1 MSNYYI
7 PYHVHTELSL
17 LDSCT
22 NYKDYVNFCVENGIP
37 AICFS
42 EHGNIYQHIAKRMY
56 CEEKGIKYIHGIE
69 CYLTSQLEPKVRDN
83 YHTILIAKND
93 DGFKEL
99 NSLIELSTRPDHVY
113 YKPRITFDEFF
124 SLSNNIIKISACLQS
139 PLAHK
144 TEINEE
150 TYDKLCKAYDFF
162 EIQYHNVEDQKKYNA
177 QLYELSRQYNKP
189 LIAATDTHSINKY
202 KAECRKILMKAK
214 RIEYTNED
222 EFDLTMKTY
231 EELVEAFKVQ
241 GAIPESIFMEA
252 LENTIVMANQCN
264 YSPLDVSIKYPVISD
279 NDKEDLLQCV
289 RLKYKE
295 KIEKGIITN
304 DPRYAENIKEELRV
318 FEKVNMSGFMLFMSQ
333 LCTWAKENNI
343 PFGTCR
349 GSVGGSTVAYIT
361 DIIDVNPIQWNTIFS
376 RFCNE
381 YREEV
386 GDIDTDWAPDD
397 RQKVYDYIINRFGEE
412 KTAYIVAFGTIT
424 EKATID
430 EIGRALNIPLDE
442 VKEIKKMF
450 EVHPEETKQKWKELF
465 YYFDGM
471 LNTTVSQGIHPA
483 GIVASPITLPDN
495 YGVFHT
501 KEGLTVL
508 DIDMEEVHEC
518 GLVKYD
524 ILGLKNIGIIRDCCK
539 LANIEYP
546 QSHKINW
553 EDQNVWAD
561 MITSPVGIFQ
571 MEGSYAFEN
580 LKKFEPHKINDMSLV
595 NAALR
600 PSGASYRDDLLAH
613 HTHTNPSPIIDEL
626 LKNNYGF
633 LVYQEDVIAFLQ
645 QICGLTGGEADN
657 VRRAIGRKQ
666 ADRLEKALPKI
677 LEGYCEKSSQPR
689 EIAEKE
695 AKEFLQIIE
704 DASSYMFGYNHSTR
718 IFNDWLSLCIL
729 QILLS
734 VRVYLRVS

>member
-144 TEINEE
+144 TEINAE
-150 TYDKLCKAYDFF
+150 TYDKFCKAYDFF

-231 EELVEAFKVQ
+231 EELVDAFKAQ

-252 LENTIVMANQCN
+252 LENTVVMANQCN

-361 DIIDVNPIQWNTIFS
+361 DIIDVNPIKWNTIFS

-450 EVHPEETKQKWKELF
+450 EVNPEETKQKWKELF

-666 ADRLEKALPKI
+666 ADRLEKAMPKI

-734 VRVYLRVS
+734 VRIYLCVS

>member
-1 MSNYYI
+1 
-7 PYHVHTELSL
+7 
-17 LDSCT
+17 
-22 NYKDYVNFCVENGIP
+22 
-37 AICFS
+37 
-42 EHGNIYQHIAKRMY
+42 
-56 CEEKGIKYIHGIE
+56 
-69 CYLTSQLEPKVRDN
+69 
-83 YHTILIAKND
+83 
-93 DGFKEL
+93 
-99 NSLIELSTRPDHVY
+99 
-113 YKPRITFDEFF
+113 
-124 SLSNNIIKISACLQS
+124 
-139 PLAHK
+139 
-144 TEINEE
+144 
-150 TYDKLCKAYDFF
+150 
-162 EIQYHNVEDQKKYNA
+162 
-177 QLYELSRQYNKP
+177 
-189 LIAATDTHSINKY
+189 
-202 KAECRKILMKAK
+202 
-214 RIEYTNED
+214 
-222 EFDLTMKTY
+222 
-231 EELVEAFKVQ
+231 
-241 GAIPESIFMEA
+241 
-252 LENTIVMANQCN
+252 
-264 YSPLDVSIKYPVISD
+264 
-279 NDKEDLLQCV
+279 
-289 RLKYKE
+289 
-295 KIEKGIITN
+295 
-304 DPRYAENIKEELRV
+304 
-318 FEKVNMSGFMLFMSQ
+318 
-333 LCTWAKENNI
+333 
-343 PFGTCR
+343 
-349 GSVGGSTVAYIT
+349 
-361 DIIDVNPIQWNTIFS
+361 
-376 RFCNE
+376 
-381 YREEV
+381 
-386 GDIDTDWAPDD
+386 
-397 RQKVYDYIINRFGEE
+397 
-412 KTAYIVAFGTIT
+412 
-424 EKATID
+424 
-430 EIGRALNIPLDE
+430 
-442 VKEIKKMF
+442 MF
-450 EVHPEETKQKWKELF
+450 EVNPEETKQKWKELF

-666 ADRLEKALPKI
+666 ADRLEKAMPKI

-734 VRVYLRVS
+734 VRIYLCVS

>member
-144 TEINEE
+144 TEIKAE

-231 EELVEAFKVQ
+231 EELIDAFKTQ

-252 LENTIVMANQCN
+252 LENTVAMANQCN

-289 RLKYKE
+289 RSKYKE

-450 EVHPEETKQKWKELF
+450 EIHPEETKQKWKELF

-677 LEGYCEKSSQPR
+677 LEGYCEKSNQPR

-718 IFNDWLSLCIL
+718 IFNDWLSLRIL

-734 VRVYLRVS
+734 VRVYLCVS